1 MSDYNR
7 FLLDSFPGAA
17 VLIDKGK
24 AAAANSMARHY
35 LPQLEEGQPL
45 PSFLPRGDGEQMGT
59 FSAGLSRYSFRL
71 SPGPEGQWLLFHP
84 APQTALT
91 DTQLDGALR
100 QMRTLLSQF
109 LTVWEG
115 SGGLEGPARAPMR
128 KTFYQSF
135 RLLDNLDYLRLA
147 SGNESLPFQ
156 PVTMDLAGLCRQV
169 VSCAAPLLA
178 QADVTLSLLS
188 SPATLL
194 IPGDSA
200 LLQRLLLELIANAVR
215 ASGEEKLVSL
225 SLSVLGGR
233 ALLSL
238 SHSGAAPTPRQQAAL
253 LQQDADCQLPAPFAG
268 AGLGLSVARHI
279 AALHGGALLFRC
291 GEESPVTI
299 LSLPAGPAPSLP
311 LHTPRLQQDGGLSP
325 LLVGLADVLPAQVFA
340 TEDLT

>member
-1 MSDYNR
+1 MSDA
-7 FLLDSFPGAA
+7 LSSMVQALGEAA
-17 VLIDKGK
+17 VLLREGRV
-24 AAAANSMARHY
+24 AAFSPMALHY
-35 LPQLEEGQPL
+35 LPQLRSGADAP
-45 PSFLPRGDGEQMGT
+45 PCLPRPGAPGGGLFT
-59 FSAGLSRYSFRL
+59 AGLSAYSYTCSL
-71 SPGPEGQWLLFHP
+71 MEDGWLLIFRP
-84 APQTALT
+84 APQQDLT
-91 DTQLDGALR
+91 DAQLDGALR
-100 QMRTLLSQF
+100 QLRQF
-109 LTVWEG
+109 MGEFLVELPQQPGPEG
-115 SGGLEGPARAPMR
+115 APFR
-128 KTFYQSF
+128 KSFYRMF

-279 AALHGGALLFRC
+279 AALHGGALLFSC